1 MWQPSW
7 QEIAVAV
14 IVLLAF
20 AVSAWKL
27 MPARRRLRILLS
39 IDGWAARRA
48 RFAAIRT
55 RVLQPRIQ
63 RAGGGCGDCAA
74 NPAARAPQRPR

>member
-1 MWQPSW
+1 MWQ
-7 QEIAVAV
+7 QIVVAV

-20 AVSAWKL
+20 VVSAWKL

-48 RFAAIRT
+48 RFAAIRA

-63 RAGGGCGDCAA
+63 RAGGGCDGCAV
-74 NPAARAPQRPR
+74 NTTRAPQRPR

>member
-1 MWQPSW
+1 MW
-7 QEIAVAV
+7 QEIMVAV

-39 IDGWAARRA
+39 IDAWAARRA
-48 RFAAIRT
+48 GLAAIRA

-63 RAGGGCGDCAA
+63 RAGGGCDGCAA
-74 NPAARAPQRPR
+74 HPAARTPQRPR

>member
-1 MWQPSW
+1 MWQ
-7 QEIAVAV
+7 QITVAV

-39 IDGWAARRA
+39 LDAWAARRT
-48 RFAAIRT
+48 RFAAIRA

-63 RAGGGCGDCAA
+63 RAGGGCDGCAA
-74 NPAARAPQRPR
+74 PPAARTPQRPR